1 MIYFKTN
8 EEIELMRQSNLLV
21 SKTLAHVGKLLKVGV
36 TAKEVDR
43 SAEMFIRDH
52 GGIPGF
58 KGYRGFPN
66 TLCMSSNDRVVH
78 GIPDDRPYNETD
90 IVSID
95 CGVILNSFYGDAAYT
110 FAFKNVREEVKT
122 LLGVTYGSLYK
133 GIESAQVGN
142 RIGDISY
149 AVQQFCE
156 KVHGYGVVR
165 ELVGHGVGRNLHEEP
180 DVPNFG
186 ARGKGVL
193 LKEGMVIAIEPMVN
207 LGNKAVKQ
215 LNDGW
220 TIVTRDNS
228 PSAHFEHS
236 IAIKSS
242 GPDILSN
249 HDIIEEEIKNNEDL
263 VIISRI
269 F

>member
-1 MIYFKTN
+1 
-8 EEIELMRQSNLLV
+8 MRQSNLLV

-36 TAKEVDR
+36 TAKEIDK
-43 SAEMFIRDH
+43 SAESFIRDH
-52 GGIPGF
+52 GGVPGF

-78 GIPDDRPYNETD
+78 GIPDDRPFDEDD
-90 IVSID
+90 IVSVD

-110 FAFKNVREEVKT
+110 FAFNKTRQEVRT
-122 LLGVTYGSLYK
+122 LLGVTYASLYK
-133 GIESAQVGN
+133 GIENARVGN
-142 RIGDISY
+142 RIGDISN
-149 AVQQFCE
+149 AIQQHCE
-156 KVHGYGVVR
+156 KFHGYGVVR

-186 ARGKGVL
+186 LRGKGVL
-193 LKEGMVIAIEPMVN
+193 LKEGMVLAIEPMVN
-207 LGNKAVKQ
+207 LGTKAVKQ

-220 TIVTRDNS
+220 TIVTKDNL

-236 IAIKSS
+236 VAITSS

-249 HDIIEEEIKNNEDL
+249 HDIIEEEIKKNEDL